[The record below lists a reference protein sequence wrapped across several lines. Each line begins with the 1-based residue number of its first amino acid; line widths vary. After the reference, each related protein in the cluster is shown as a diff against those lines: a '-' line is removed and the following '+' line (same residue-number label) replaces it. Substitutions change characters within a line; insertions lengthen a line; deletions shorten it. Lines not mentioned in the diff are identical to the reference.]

1 MKRTAILNI
10 VGLANRHLTEASLAP
25 RLHAFAQ
32 SNTARAIDPIVPAL
46 TCSAQA
52 TYLTGLPPR
61 DHGIVANGW
70 YDRTLTEHQFWKQS
84 NHLVSGEKLWET
96 ARRERPGFT
105 CAKLFWWYNMY
116 ATADFTATPRPM
128 YPASGKKV
136 FDIYTEP
143 AQDRFDVQAEKG
155 KFPFPNFWGPM
166 AGVKSSKWIADCAK
180 WYEEKYAPDTS
191 LVYLPH
197 LDYDLQRLGAAGEA
211 SALPEIDTIFGDL
224 LDYYTSKNVE
234 VAVLSE
240 YAITNVDRPVHLN
253 RLFRKKGWLRIKDE
267 LGLEMADLGASK
279 VFAIA
284 DHQVAHIYVQ
294 DESLL
299 PQVRAVLESCD
310 GVGEVLDEEGKK
322 AAGLDHARSGEF
334 IAVADARSWFTYY
347 YWEDDAVA
355 PDFARCIDIHRKIGY
370 DPAELFFDP
379 KLTAPKLRA
388 AARLLQ
394 TKLGF
399 RTLFDVVPL
408 EGALVKGSHGRRPES
423 EADWPVLIGQFPAG
437 DAVFSTDVRDLL
449 LGLLLKS

>member
-1 MKRTAILNI
+1 
-10 VGLANRHLTEASLAP
+10 
-25 RLHAFAQ
+25 
-32 SNTARAIDPIVPAL
+32 
-46 TCSAQA
+46 
-52 TYLTGLPPR
+52 
-61 DHGIVANGW
+61 
-70 YDRTLTEHQFWKQS
+70 
-84 NHLVSGEKLWET
+84 
-96 ARRERPGFT
+96 
-105 CAKLFWWYNMY
+105 
-116 ATADFTATPRPM
+116 M

-143 AQDRFDVQAEKG
+143 PQDRFDVQEAKG

-166 AGVKSSKWIADCAK
+166 AGIKSTAWIADCAK
-180 WYEEKYAPDTS
+180 WYEEKYSPDLS

-197 LDYDLQRLGAAGEA
+197 LDYDLQRFGAAGEEK
-211 SALPEIDTIFGDL
+211 ALAEVDAVFGDL
-224 LDYYTSKNVE
+224 LDFYKSRNVD

-240 YAITNVDRPVHLN
+240 YAITDVDRPVHLN
-253 RLFRKKGWLRIKDE
+253 RVFREKGWLRIKDE

-294 DESLL
+294 DETLI
-299 PQVRAVLESCD
+299 PQVRAALESCD

-322 AAGLDHARSGEF
+322 AAGLDHARSGDL
-334 IAVADARSWFTYY
+334 IAIADARSWFTYY

-379 KLTAPKLRA
+379 ALAAPKLRA
-388 AARLLQ
+388 AMRLLQ

-408 EGALVKGSHGRRPES
+408 EASLVKGSHGRRPES
-423 EADWPVLIGQFPAG
+423 EADWPVLVGQFPAG
-437 DAVFSTDVRDLL
+437 DAVPATGVRDLL